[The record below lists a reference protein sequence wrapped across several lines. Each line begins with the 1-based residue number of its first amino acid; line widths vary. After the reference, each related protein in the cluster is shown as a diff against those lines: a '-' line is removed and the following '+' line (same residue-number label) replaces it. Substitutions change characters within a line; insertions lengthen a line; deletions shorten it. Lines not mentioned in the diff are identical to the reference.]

1 MKKFITIL
9 AFFSFFIINAIGQG
23 NVSFTIKPVAGQNNK
38 AKLFFRSNMN
48 FSGSPSSF
56 IFTFTLPA
64 SVLPQPIATL
74 TGTGTYSYITYTLEP
89 VNNQTVDGTNYH
101 VYTFYAVPTTST
113 TQNIVANTEY
123 EIAEITFT
131 NVPDIT
137 TELRIVYLPN
147 GGSNNLSGFYF
158 EFNGNDMS
166 NVASIFYGTAP
177 TNFGTTTGYS
187 FVGTSL
193 ILPVEFLSFYAVKSG
208 NDAKLS
214 WNVDGDETNAHF
226 EVMRSVNGRNFTSVQ
241 KVNALGNGRS
251 NNAYEATDIN
261 LSKLNSREV
270 FYQIAQFDKDGT
282 KTLSPVRKLSV
293 DGLGKSVTAFPNP
306 AKTTT
311 KVVVDAPESGRGS
324 LIMRD
329 ASGRQVQVMNAQFF
343 KGINQFDMNVGALPS
358 GEYNIQVSG
367 GGLNETIKLT
377 KIK

>member
-1 MKKFITIL
+1 M
-9 AFFSFFIINAIGQG
+9 
-23 NVSFTIKPVAGQNNK
+23 
-38 AKLFFRSNMN
+38 
-48 FSGSPSSF
+48 
-56 IFTFTLPA
+56 
-64 SVLPQPIATL
+64 
-74 TGTGTYSYITYTLEP
+74 
-89 VNNQTVDGTNYH
+89 
-101 VYTFYAVPTTST
+101 
-113 TQNIVANTEY
+113 
-123 EIAEITFT
+123 
-131 NVPDIT
+131 
-137 TELRIVYLPN
+137 
-147 GGSNNLSGFYF
+147 
-158 EFNGNDMS
+158 
-166 NVASIFYGTAP
+166 
-177 TNFGTTTGYS
+177 
-187 FVGTSL
+187 
-193 ILPVEFLSFYAVKSG
+193 
-208 NDAKLS
+208 
-214 WNVDGDETNAHF
+214 DGDETNAHF

-241 KVNALGNGRS
+241 KVNALANGRS

-311 KVVVDAPESGRGS
+311 KVVVDATEAGRGS